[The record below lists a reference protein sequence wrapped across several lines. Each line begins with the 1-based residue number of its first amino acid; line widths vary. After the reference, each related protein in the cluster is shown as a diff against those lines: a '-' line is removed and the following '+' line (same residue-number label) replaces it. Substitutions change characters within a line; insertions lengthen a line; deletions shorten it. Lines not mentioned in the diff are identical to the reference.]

1 MQENNSPFRFRASLW
16 FAFHMWLVVRLTIN
30 QPKSQVKVIPLRVQ
44 NWTKTYLPKSFQLSC
59 GPIGVFNFNFQSQY
73 RSPLSLFAV
82 KFLDKPETRTRNI
95 HKERSITKE
104 TLMKISLEIKV
115 YERQE
120 QQRKT
125 KQRTKTNL
133 TWEVKGH
140 ILKRPL
146 VEKVKGQ
153 KQNVWRIWC
162 WYLA

>member
-44 NWTKTYLPKSFQLSC
+44 NWTKTYLPKSFELSC

-95 HKERSITKE
+95 HKERSMTKG
-104 TLMKISLEIKV
+104 TLMKISLVIKV
-115 YERQE
+115 YYRQE
-120 QQRKT
+120 PWRLKVIFIDLC
-125 KQRTKTNL
+125 KIVLL
-133 TWEVKGH
+133 TCT
-140 ILKRPL
+140 
-146 VEKVKGQ
+146 
-153 KQNVWRIWC
+153 QNCAIK
-162 WYLA
+162 